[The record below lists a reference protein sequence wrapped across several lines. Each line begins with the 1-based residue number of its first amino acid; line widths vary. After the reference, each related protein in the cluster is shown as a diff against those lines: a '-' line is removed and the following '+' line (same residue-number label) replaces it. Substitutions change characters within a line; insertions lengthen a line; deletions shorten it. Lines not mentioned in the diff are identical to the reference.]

1 MITLISTVVAPTFK
15 SGTLTVTEVNRDVES
30 LESLLSKVTFNLHG
44 HAATV
49 AVLKKIMPTLPEAV
63 RGFWDGNTLALA
75 VRPRGGVRAA
85 NSTGDTQVTLG
96 DLEIA
101 LVSWIPDT
109 LDS

>member
-15 SGTLTVTEVNRDVES
+15 SGTLTVTEVTRDV
-30 LESLLSKVTFNLHG
+30 ESLLSKVTSNLHG

-49 AVLKKIMPTLPEAV
+49 AVLKEIMPTLPEAV
-63 RGFWDGNTLALA
+63 RGFWDGSTLALA

-85 NSTGDTQVTLG
+85 NSTGDTQVTLD

-101 LVSWIPDT
+101 LVRCIPEA
-109 LDS
+109 